1 MAFGP
6 AGLFAVREN
15 WLFEPQNLGIH
26 RRPQPPLRAA
36 ATAAADRLSNFF
48 VPEASPT
55 GLFAVRENGLFET
68 QNLSI
73 HRAESGELQRHNRRN
88 QQQ

>member
-26 RRPQPPLRAA
+26 RRPQPLSPPLRAA
-36 ATAAADRLSNFF
+36 ATSATDRLSSFF
-48 VPEASPT
+48 VPEASPA
-55 GLFAVRENGLFET
+55 GLFALRENGLFET

-73 HRAESGELQRHNRRN
+73 HTKLV
-88 QQQ
+88 